1 MKKINFF
8 HGFLIFLLILSV
20 GFGSGYLILYYLTP
34 QTQISQL
41 ITRALILLVVGIGVG
56 LVCRL
61 TVPVRMWFLKMCF
74 GSFGSLLS
82 IAALDWY
89 NPTAFA
95 LLRDRTLQIAWWS
108 IGEYTQIGLVLTI
121 TAFIALI
128 GKKKPV
134 SVVHKETSKLESQK
148 NVAKRKPASL
158 PVKSVAIKKKR
169 KPIIDLKALT
179 KRKVI
184 RKTGTQKKVITNSSP
199 KQSSQALRV
208 KPTKKSS
215 AKRAPTTRMW
225 SRKKVK
231 LTGTEDHHCPYCLEE
246 VHKNDPR
253 GVMICPDCGTWH
265 HRDCWEITGSCQ
277 IAHKHEL

>member
-61 TVPVRMWFLKMCF
+61 TVPVRMWFLKICF

-108 IGEYTQIGLVLTI
+108 IGEYTQIGLVLII

-208 KPTKKSS
+208 KSTKKSS

>member
-61 TVPVRMWFLKMCF
+61 TVPVRMWFLKICF

-108 IGEYTQIGLVLTI
+108 IGEYTQIGLVLIITI
-121 TAFIALI
+121 FIALI

-169 KPIIDLKALT
+169 KPIIDLNALT
-179 KRKVI
+179 KRKVV

>member
-61 TVPVRMWFLKMCF
+61 TVPVRMWFLKICF

-108 IGEYTQIGLVLTI
+108 IGEYTQIGLVLII